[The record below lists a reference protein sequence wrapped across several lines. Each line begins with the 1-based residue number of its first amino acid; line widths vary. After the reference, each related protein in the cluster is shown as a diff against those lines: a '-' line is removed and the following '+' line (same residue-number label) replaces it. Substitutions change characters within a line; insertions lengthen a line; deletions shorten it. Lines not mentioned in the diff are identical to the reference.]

1 MTPGRPVVLIINP
14 WHRLAPPA
22 PAGIFP
28 SMDPKLRDLEERI
41 AFLQRHV
48 EQQDRAMLE
57 LSREVSKLSDRLAR
71 TEAKLTQTAD
81 AGDQAPPADERPPH
95 W

>member
-1 MTPGRPVVLIINP
+1 MDS
-14 WHRLAPPA
+14 RLH
-22 PAGIFP
+22 
-28 SMDPKLRDLEERI
+28 DLEERLT
-41 AFLQRHV
+41 FLQRHV
-48 EQQDRAMLE
+48 EQQDRVILE

-71 TEAKLTQTAD
+71 TEAKLTQSGD

>member
-1 MTPGRPVVLIINP
+1 
-14 WHRLAPPA
+14 
-22 PAGIFP
+22 
-28 SMDPKLRDLEERI
+28 MDSKLGDPEEGL
-41 AFLQRHV
+41 AFLQRHGG
-48 EQQDRAMLE
+48 QRARAMLE

>member
-1 MTPGRPVVLIINP
+1 
-14 WHRLAPPA
+14 
-22 PAGIFP
+22 
-28 SMDPKLRDLEERI
+28 
-41 AFLQRHV
+41 V
-48 EQQDRAMLE
+48 EQQDRVILE

-71 TEAKLTQTAD
+71 TEAKLTQSAD

>member
-1 MTPGRPVVLIINP
+1 
-14 WHRLAPPA
+14 
-22 PAGIFP
+22 
-28 SMDPKLRDLEERI
+28 MDIHPLEEKI

-57 LSREVSKLSDRLAR
+57 LSREVARLSERLAR
-71 TEAKLTQTAD
+71 AEARLQRQS
-81 AGDQAPPADERPPH
+81 AGEEPGPPADERPPH

>member
-1 MTPGRPVVLIINP
+1 
-14 WHRLAPPA
+14 
-22 PAGIFP
+22 
-28 SMDPKLRDLEERI
+28 MDLKPLEEKI

-57 LSREVSKLSDRLAR
+57 LTREVARISERLAR
-71 TEAKLTQTAD
+71 AEARLKQQD
-81 AGDQAPPADERPPH
+81 GGEDSGPPADERPPH